1 MCGEDNL
8 PLIWNPKAL
17 GHKEHFLSVWVWV
30 PVIEEYIHTFPG
42 SNRLSCAS
50 NQLAANMY

>member
-8 PLIWNPKAL
+8 PLICHPKAL

-42 SNRLSCAS
+42 SIRLSCAS